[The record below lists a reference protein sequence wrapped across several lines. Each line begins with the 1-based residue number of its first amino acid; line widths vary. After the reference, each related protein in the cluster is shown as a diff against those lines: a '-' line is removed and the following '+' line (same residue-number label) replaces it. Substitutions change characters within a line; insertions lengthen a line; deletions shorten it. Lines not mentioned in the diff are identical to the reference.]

1 MQPAPDFARCLLQS
15 FTQSTRDLQ
24 QKHCNDTQNKGR
36 SKLHYQNQQTLLLA
50 LETTALKAARSFH

>member
-15 FTQSTRDLQ
+15 FTQSTRDSQ
-24 QKHCNDTQNKGR
+24 QTHCNDTQNKER
-36 SKLHYQNQQTLLLA
+36 NKQHYQNQTLLHA